1 MAITFSFKKKKKE
14 EPEKYHFPAI
24 TQKPYSGEKHSVAK
38 FALNKAALKAMGY
51 PEDLKD
57 CKISVAMDDV
67 SEEIVLINSTG
78 SVTDHQFNVNMDGTV
93 NSKFLME
100 RVTKF
105 FGHSPVEE
113 VDFILQ
119 QAMDEDSGFSV
130 FYLEALGMESDGN
143 DYINCNGCDCEEK
156 YPEKYPEEED
166 HNEPSESL
174 LMKKALEDDY
184 NTNY

>member
-51 PEDLKD
+51 PEDLKN

-78 SVTDHQFNVNMDGTV
+78 HVTDHQFNVNMDGTV
-93 NSKFLME
+93 NSKFLLD

-113 VDFILQ
+113 VSFIMEES
-119 QAMDEDSGFSV
+119 MDEDTGFSV
-130 FYLEALGMESDGN
+130 FYMEALVEVDC
-143 DYINCNGCDCEEK
+143 DEPPTCKGCDCESK
-156 YPEKYPEEED
+156 YPESEEEED
-166 HNEPSESL
+166 VITPEGSFLASRTLGE
-174 LMKKALEDDY
+174 EY